1 MSTCPNTNLPE
12 WKRLTAAV
20 GAVEA
25 MRDYR
30 ETGTI
35 RSVSDV
41 LSKINNRTAEQKKA
55 IGFVSEITQR
65 FAQYNNEASQEA
77 AIQLAEKLSENTGV
91 GYQVISLQ
99 TAEELLKDTVQKYEG
114 EPSFYH
120 KGQVY
125 LVAEAFDS
133 EHVLHEFSH
142 PIVDAIAVF
151 NSKLFDN
158 LYNQAIALYP
168 NLREEVEAGYDLS
181 EEYIKREVIVRAM
194 ATSRNIEQ
202 HKSFIDRIIYA
213 IKQLFRKVFGR
224 SIKVD
229 KLSADTSIKDLAK
242 MLQNESFDVHF
253 IESSASDVV
262 QFFKEQEDY
271 KEALAKST
279 ADEVAMK
286 VKNLEGIVKNVASK
300 FVQKNP
306 ELANAVKDKRG
317 RDLIEQLI
325 QDIEGIQRTK
335 PETYYKEQGIDP
347 VQIITEIFDSNLRV
361 LFTAI
366 EDSNKILTNLETFS
380 TKVNKNATQED
391 GAMILSLSTIAET
404 LGLWAAEQQEIALK
418 AGVSSDNQYIKDL
431 SAIQTKAE
439 AIVANIKESMLDLAT
454 DLVFE
459 SLGKKVMESGKKLW
473 ENEME
478 RAQKAGN
485 KRRIDKL
492 NQVKDDYVISRE
504 GIRKRLEGKLGDS
517 PAVSSMWEAYVRNPD
532 PIVGGFAKWFEQNM
546 LQAEND
552 TLAKL
557 NAMVKVILPLAEKAG
572 LKYGNEE
579 QFFKDFLFLD
589 KISTGKLR
597 DINDDEASDI
607 EMYEAWSLLN
617 PYKDYKWVFADIA
630 DRKRIAL
637 QNENWAEYEKIR
649 SEENSLRRFMH
660 NPYPQEFLDAQM
672 VFEEANKAYADKLPG
687 IGTKASTQRD
697 IAIQRLRAI
706 QTQFRQMEYIDEES
720 TAFLEMEEAYRM
732 YNDLYRET
740 NLDGTLKD
748 EESRTIAR
756 ILKDHR
762 KRTRNLFEFKDIPGV
777 FDLAYDR
784 FLDSIEDLSFEEQ
797 EQARKKWILEN
808 TEMALKDEFADREA
822 EIYAEIEAI
831 KKRLPGF
838 FNSDIEKLRGLIADI
853 VSSDRDNNN
862 QVDATQL
869 TDEAQKKIL
878 DIEKQIVELRGKE
891 MNVKGLTKAESQEIF
906 DMFAND
912 DINWERYKQIMAGKV
927 EITAEVEATMLNL
940 KKLYKELESMKS
952 GTYTSYYVESWQQH
966 LDRIKEEG
974 SANPASRFFTSLDT
988 IVDFNMLMDEGLIKA
1003 SPAIIKSLLED
1014 EVAINTLLQDSKF
1027 RKWFSRN
1034 HLAVKKVKKTG
1045 ERQYD
1050 RYTIYRPTSAWSTK
1064 TASNDKLKKTVLST
1078 GEVIYRVPKRT
1089 KYKSIEFK
1097 NKTEKIPGVTVSR
1110 VNENEW
1116 LPNTDIVEIDG
1127 VRNPFRN
1134 ERYFELLQ
1142 SRNTNKIK
1150 FLEALTEW
1158 HLSQQEGV
1166 NAGGRLGYMIP
1177 RFDRDAYDTITLAL
1191 DKGLIAAGKESLS
1204 DIWRGIKFRSSEDYQ
1219 KFGLN
1224 YDVSQV
1230 VRETAVNEELTRIPI
1245 LGVAKMPK
1253 DRVSMNLLK
1262 SMVVYTASAVTHRML
1277 VETSP
1282 TAQILVK
1289 TLQNAGPLEA
1299 KNKYN
1304 KNILN
1309 SLGKAVNVKM
1319 PQTESRFNSSREKAI
1334 TALYDT
1340 HYLGQRYANTLV
1352 DQAAPELMSSAKK
1365 VSSFMMKMASNSF
1378 FAFNLTSALKNRFA
1392 AIIQNYTEAAA
1403 GEFLSFRALRTGK
1416 AIAARATVE
1425 LTSNIYHRGN
1435 KPKNVQIAQ
1444 LFNLDESLNKAAEG
1458 LYRTLGRDAASG
1470 SWTMSARKLLEMNG
1484 ALELLYGMMHFQK
1497 VKLTSGQEIP
1507 LYEAFRIEDGELTMR
1522 PDVVDEWQMNG
1533 EEFLNFKIKYQ
1544 GVFDRLQGNYKG
1556 LRQPQAQRY
1565 LLYKHV
1571 LFMHKF
1577 FISMFQRRF
1586 AGAFTTDPIG
1596 ARMQADIGE
1605 YQGGYYVTSA
1615 RYILKHARDFMGG
1628 GMSLRDIKTDPHER
1642 AALKRLGM
1650 DLGAQFILVTT
1661 IRMMLS
1667 LLFDYD
1673 EEDEKRKSKS
1683 TLRRATGAIPFFG
1696 VEDDRDFNL
1705 VNFMTIH
1712 AINQMMQ
1719 VQLESSTFNPIPGNY
1734 SSLFLETQGKLNK
1747 PFTAWDPSFGRTYR
1761 VFDLMWKS
1769 MTGDSR
1775 GYYTR
1780 DVGPMW
1786 YQKKGAAKWQNE
1798 FFQIFGG
1805 GGLKD
1810 LDAVKRLESTMQA
1823 KYMKSRS

>member
-35 RSVSDV
+35 RSVGDV
-41 LSKINNRTAEQKKA
+41 ISKINNRTSKEQEGLGPVSA
-55 IGFVSEITQR
+55 ITRS

-77 AIQLAEKLSENTGV
+77 AIKLAERLSSNIGV
-91 GYQVISLQ
+91 GYEVVSPER
-99 TAEELLKDTVQKYEG
+99 AEELLKDNPQRYSG

-120 KGQVY
+120 KGKVY
-125 LVAEAFDS
+125 LVSRAFDS

-142 PIVDAIAVF
+142 PLVDAIAMF
-151 NSKLFDN
+151 NPKLFEN
-158 LYNQAIALYP
+158 LYNQAISLHP
-168 NLREEVEAGYDLS
+168 ELRAEVESNYELS
-181 EEYIKREVIVRAM
+181 EEYIKREVVVRAM

-202 HKSFIDRIIYA
+202 HKSFIDRVIYA
-213 IKQLFRKVFGR
+213 LKQLFRKVFGR
-224 SIKVD
+224 TVKID
-229 KLSADTSIKDLAK
+229 KLSVDTNIKDLAK
-242 MLQNESFDVHF
+242 MLQNETFDVHF
-253 IESSASDVV
+253 VESSASDVV

-286 VKNLEGIVKNVASK
+286 IKNLEGIVKNVASK
-300 FVQKNP
+300 FVKKSP
-306 ELANAVKDKRG
+306 ELAEAVKTKRG
-317 RDLIEQLI
+317 LDLVEQLI
-325 QDIEGIQRTK
+325 RDIEGVQRTK
-335 PETYYKEQGIDP
+335 PESYYAEQGIDP
-347 VQIITEIFDSNLRV
+347 VKIVSEIFNSNLRV

-366 EDSNKILTNLETFS
+366 EDSNKILTNLESFS
-380 TKVNKNATQED
+380 TKVNKNVSQED

-404 LGLWAAEQQEIALK
+404 LGLWAVEQQEIALN
-418 AGVSSDNQYIKDL
+418 AGVNSENQYIKDL
-431 SAIQTKAE
+431 VAIQTKAD
-439 AIVANIKESMLDLAT
+439 AIVANIKGSMLELAT
-454 DLVFE
+454 DLVYE
-459 SLGKKVMESGKKLW
+459 SLGKRVMESGKKLW
-473 ENEME
+473 ESEME
-478 RAQKAGN
+478 IAKKAGN
-485 KRRIDKL
+485 QRRIDRL
-492 NQVKDDYVISRE
+492 NEVKDKYVISRE
-504 GIRKRLEGKLGDS
+504 GIKKRLEGKLGDA

-532 PIVGGFAKWFEQNM
+532 PIVGGFAKWVEQNM
-546 LQAEND
+546 LRAEND

-557 NAMVKVILPLAEKAG
+557 NDMVKIILPLAEKAG

-589 KISTGKLR
+589 KISTGTLR
-597 DINDDEASDI
+597 DINDENASDI

-649 SEENSLRRFMH
+649 SEEASLRRFMH

-672 VFEEANKAYADKLPG
+672 VFEQANKAYADKLPG

-720 TAFLEMEEAYRM
+720 TAFLEMEEAYRL

-740 NLDGTLKD
+740 NLDGTLKN
-748 EESRTIAR
+748 EEQRTIAK

-777 FDLAYDR
+777 FDIAYDR

-808 TEMALKDEFADREA
+808 TEMALLDEYANREA
-822 EIYAEIEAI
+822 EIYEEIEQI
-831 KKRLPGF
+831 KKQLPAF
-838 FNSDIEKLRGLIADI
+838 FNSEIEKLRGLIADI

-869 TDEAQKKIL
+869 SDKAQKRIL
-878 DIEKQIVELRGKE
+878 DIEKKIVELRGQE

-912 DINWERYKQIMAGKV
+912 DINWDRYKAIMGNK
-927 EITAEVEATMLNL
+927 INIGPEVEVAMLKL
-940 KKLYKELESMKS
+940 KKLYQELESMKS
-952 GTYTSYYVESWQQH
+952 GAYTSYYVESWQQH

-974 SANPASRFFTSLDT
+974 KSNKGYGFFTSVGT
-988 IVDFNMLMDEGLIKA
+988 VVDFDLRMDNGIMEIT
-1003 SPAIIKSLLED
+1003 PATIKSILQD
-1014 EVAINTLLQDSKF
+1014 EVTINTLLQDPTF
-1027 RKWFSRN
+1027 RKWFERN
-1034 HLAVKKVKKTG
+1034 HLAVKKVKKLG
-1045 ERQYD
+1045 ERNYD
-1050 RYTIYRPTSAWSTK
+1050 QYTIYRPTSAWMTK
-1064 TASNDKLKKTVLST
+1064 TASNDKLKKTILST

-1097 NKTEKIPGVTVSR
+1097 NKTEKIPGVTVSQ
-1110 VNENEW
+1110 VNEEEW
-1116 LPNTDIVEIDG
+1116 LPNTDIIEIDG

-1134 ERYFELLQ
+1134 ERYFELMG
-1142 SRNTNKIK
+1142 SRNTNKIN
-1150 FLEALTEW
+1150 FLKALTNW
-1158 HLSQQEGV
+1158 HLAQQAGV

-1191 DKGLIAAGKESLS
+1191 DKGLVAAGKESLT
-1204 DIWRGIKFRSSEDYQ
+1204 DVWKAIKFRSSEDYQ
-1219 KFGLN
+1219 KYGLN
-1224 YDVSQV
+1224 YDVAQV

-1277 VETSP
+1277 VDTSP

-1289 TLQNAGPLEA
+1289 TLQDGEALDA

-1309 SLGKAVNVKM
+1309 SLGKAVNIKM
-1319 PQTESRFNSSREKAI
+1319 PQTESRFKSSREKAI
-1334 TALYDT
+1334 VAMYDT

-1352 DQAAPELMSSAKK
+1352 DQSAPELMASAKK

-1403 GEFLSFRALRTGK
+1403 GEFLSFRSLRTGK

-1425 LTSNIYHRGN
+1425 LTSNIYHRGT

-1497 VKLTSGQEIP
+1497 VKLTNGQEIP
-1507 LYEAFRIEDGELTMR
+1507 LYEAFRLEEGKLTMR
-1522 PDVVDEWQMNG
+1522 PDVVDEWQIDG
-1533 EEFLNFKIKYQ
+1533 EEFINFKIRYQ
-1544 GVFDRLQGNYKG
+1544 GIFDRLQGNYKG

-1565 LLYKHV
+1565 LLYKHI

-1586 AGAFTTDPIG
+1586 AGLSFTDPIG
-1596 ARMQADIGE
+1596 ARMQADIGD

-1628 GMSLRDIKTDPHER
+1628 GMSLKDIQTNPHEK

-1650 DLGAQFILVTT
+1650 DIGAQFVLVQT
-1661 IRMMLS
+1661 IKMMLS
-1667 LLFDYD
+1667 LFFDYD
-1673 EEDEKRKSKS
+1673 EEDEKRKSKRK
-1683 TLRRATGAIPFFG
+1683 LRRSTGPIPFPG
-1696 VEDDRDFNL
+1696 VKDDRDFDL

-1719 VQLESSTFNPIPGNY
+1719 VQLESSTFNPLPGGY
-1734 SSLFLETQGKLNK
+1734 SSLFLESQGKLNK
-1747 PFTAWDPSFGRTYR
+1747 PFTAWDPSVGRTYR
-1761 VFDLMWKS
+1761 VFDLIWKGA
-1769 MTGDSR
+1769 TGDTR

-1786 YQKKGAAKWQNE
+1786 YQKKGAPKWQNE